1 MVHIIMAH
9 CHEMSEQYY
18 SDMHYADYADSHQ
31 SADPQMLRGSTD
43 VTDPDVVMCIPAI
56 TFVYIMSVLG
66 CVTAY
71 NCMDLLRELC
81 SNTRNEMS
89 RVIKI

>member
-1 MVHIIMAH
+1 MVTY
-9 CHEMSEQYY
+9 HEMSGQYY
-18 SDMHYADYADSHQ
+18 SDFQDPVDSHL
-31 SADPQMLRGSTD
+31 LRSGTD
-43 VTDPDVVMCIPAI
+43 VTDPNVVMCIPAI

-81 SNTRNEMS
+81 GNTRSEVG